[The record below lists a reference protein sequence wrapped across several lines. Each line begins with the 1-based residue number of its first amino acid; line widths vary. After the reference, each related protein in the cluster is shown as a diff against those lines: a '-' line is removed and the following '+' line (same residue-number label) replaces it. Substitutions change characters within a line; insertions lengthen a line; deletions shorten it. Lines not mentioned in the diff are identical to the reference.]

1 MGLSVAI
8 TAAGL
13 VEDAHMIRGG
23 AGNLTAAG

>member
-1 MGLSVAI
+1 MEVSVAI
-8 TAAGL
+8 TVAGF